1 MNTENA
7 LAGRQQQQRWW
18 RRGLLLL
25 FKNQIRCQEKL
36 IDCIFLCASIPLM
49 TEMYTFLNIAD
60 ICFHFDLQLLEF
72 DFFYHRMKRKILNFL
87 KYEEFLLLLLN
98 VPPSDTLKFKLS
110 FVLAH
115 AKKNFHRLRHRNI
128 LSSRENDEKNLGLIS
143 RKQIIE

>member
-1 MNTENA
+1 
-7 LAGRQQQQRWW
+7 
-18 RRGLLLL
+18 
-25 FKNQIRCQEKL
+25 
-36 IDCIFLCASIPLM
+36 M

-87 KYEEFLLLLLN
+87 KYKEFLLLLLN
-98 VPPSDTLKFKLS
+98 VPPSDILKFKFS